1 MRHSVSSGHIRGG
14 IRTVDEGHIIILPK
28 ETASVSTVFGVMGDE
43 DVEVGLELHQ
53 TIMSMLWGYGYPSKR
68 DK

>member
-1 MRHSVSSGHIRGG
+1 M
-14 IRTVDEGHIIILPK
+14 DEGHRIILPK

-53 TIMSMLWGYGYPSKR
+53 TIMSMLWGHGDPSKR